1 MPAIGYLLGCV
12 IAFSTG
18 TSWGTFAIMIP
29 IIIPI
34 ATGLASNLTGD
45 ALLNV
50 LLINVGSV
58 VSGAVFG
65 DHCSPISDTTILSS
79 TGSNCPLLEHVT
91 TQIPYAGLVAIAS
104 FIGVLIGG
112 ISLNPVL
119 ALSSGFVI
127 MCIMGILAPKFYN
140 K

>member
-1 MPAIGYLLGCV
+1 
-12 IAFSTG
+12 
-18 TSWGTFAIMIP
+18 MIP

-34 ATGLASNLTGD
+34 ATGLANANGFTGD

-79 TGSNCPLLEHVT
+79 TGSNCPLLEHIT

-112 ISLNPVL
+112 ISLNPIL
-119 ALSSGFVI
+119 SLSSGFII
-127 MCIMGILAPKFYN
+127 MCIMGLLAPKFYN